1 MRKTLIKFGAPN
13 ANVSQGNSKFQGK
26 SVCIVFKESTEACVA
41 ELE

>member
-13 ANVSQGNSKFQGK
+13 ANVSQGNSKFQGM
-26 SVCIVFKESTEACVA
+26 CIVFKESTEACVA